1 MNNGTDVRERMRSFY
16 SAFMGRGDLAFD
28 IGANHGDRVE
38 TFLSLGASVVAVE
51 PQPHC
56 LDDLRGRFGQSPDV
70 VIVDAAVDRRAGSA
84 IMHLS
89 NNDMVSS
96 LNAEWISRVR
106 SGGRFD
112 DSVWRERIKVRTLT
126 LDDLIDTYGR
136 PAFIKIDVEGNE
148 LRALEGLRAP
158 VRSLSFEYTP
168 EDIGT
173 AMRCVERLQA
183 LGDFRFDLSP
193 GETFVMSR
201 GRFVGAN
208 EIIDALRSLAE
219 RDGESSGDV
228 YARLAG
234 ELFDNEPCA
243 R

>member
-1 MNNGTDVRERMRSFY
+1 MNDGTGVNERMRSFY
-16 SAFMGRGDLAFD
+16 SAFIGRGDLAFD

-56 LDDLRGRFGQSPDV
+56 LDDLRDRFGHRSDV
-70 VIVDAAVDRRAGSA
+70 VIVNAAVDRRAGSA

-112 DSVWRERIKVRTLT
+112 DSVWEDRIKVRTLT
-126 LDDLIDTYGR
+126 LDDLIDTYGS

-148 LRALEGLRAP
+148 LRALEGLSAP

-183 LGDFRFDLSP
+183 LGDHRFDLSP
-193 GETFVMSR
+193 GETFVMNM

-208 EIIDALRSLAE
+208 EITGALRSLAK
-219 RDGESSGDV
+219 RDGEPSGDV
-228 YARLAG
+228 YARLASDIYG
-234 ELFDNEPCA
+234 NGPCF